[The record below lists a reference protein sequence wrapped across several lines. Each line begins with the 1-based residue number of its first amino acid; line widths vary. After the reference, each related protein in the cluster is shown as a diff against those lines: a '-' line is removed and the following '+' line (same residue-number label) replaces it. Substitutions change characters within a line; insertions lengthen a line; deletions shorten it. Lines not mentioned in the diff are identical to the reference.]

1 MLDYNLNKDVPN
13 FKHICFANNHK
24 EMKVMSTDIELI
36 TIRECTQ
43 LIPGLS
49 YYTVRSLIERG
60 EIQAFRTG
68 KGKGGKILVYK
79 KSFLEFFE
87 KGGETPVKQQST
99 S

>member
-1 MLDYNLNKDVPN
+1 MP
-13 FKHICFANNHK
+13 
-24 EMKVMSTDIELI
+24 TDIEFI

-68 KGKGGKILVYK
+68 RGKGGKILVYK
-79 KSFLEFFE
+79 RSFLEFFE
-87 KGGETPVKQQST
+87 KGGEIPVNQQST
-99 S
+99 T

>member
-1 MLDYNLNKDVPN
+1 MDYNLSRNVSN
-13 FKHICFANNHK
+13 IEHSSFTNNPK
-24 EMKVMSTDIELI
+24 EIKGMPTDIKLI
-36 TIRECTQ
+36 TIRECTH